1 MKYLIT
7 ILMLAVSTNSLL
19 CQNETTINL
28 NYKEIKEDDVGI
40 FARGNGEFVYQ
51 SYMIGKGRVKAS
63 IKLADYE
70 ISQYAKKLNTVYT
83 KTATTTS
90 KRKNTI
96 RVNFNL
102 TYEDGTKYLLKEEVI
117 KEIKDLKELLDLG
130 VITKEEF
137 DKKAN
142 IYKKVFLD

>member
-7 ILMLAVSTNSLL
+7 VLMLAISTNSLL
-19 CQNETTINL
+19 GQNETTINL
-28 NYKEIKEDDVGI
+28 NYKEIKDNDVGI
-40 FARGNGEFVYQ
+40 FSLGNGEFVFQ
-51 SYMIGKGRVKAS
+51 SAMVGKGRVKAS
-63 IKLADYE
+63 TKYAEYK
-70 ISQYAKKLNTVYT
+70 ISEYAEKLNTNYT
-83 KTATTTS
+83 ITNS
-90 KRKNTI
+90 TI
-96 RVNFNL
+96 WKGRNFMRINFNL